1 MRVRATG
8 LIVVTLLSAC
18 SASEPQPLPGTSPPL
33 GSGPYAHLAFASCK
47 PAAVCPGTSCP
58 QNAAGKEDSVGLD
71 MRTCPTLDLAWNGGN
86 GTVSY
91 GVPDLAVY
99 LQRVEGII
107 RVEASSSAEAEDY
120 RLVGFIGGTQ
130 AGAPKDSCAAD
141 LQGNKALI
149 NFFKCSA
156 DYIANVSFVRLTV
169 VGGGAEAPVIDA
181 VELLHYS
188 PLGQPK

>member
-1 MRVRATG
+1 MRVCLTG
-8 LIVVTLLSAC
+8 LVVVTLLSAC
-18 SASEPQPLPGTSPPL
+18 SASEPEPFPGTSPPL

-47 PAAVCPGTSCP
+47 PAAVCPGTTCP

-71 MRTCPTLDLAWNGGN
+71 MSTCPTLDLTWNGGS

-91 GVPDLAVY
+91 GVADLAVY
-99 LQRVEGII
+99 LQRVEGIV
-107 RVEASSSAEAEDY
+107 RVEASSNAKAEDY

-130 AGAPKDSCAAD
+130 AGAPSDSCAAD

-156 DYIANVSFVRLTV
+156 DYIANVSFVRFTV
-169 VGGGAEAPVIDA
+169 VGDGTKAPVIDA

-188 PLGQPK
+188 PFGQT